1 MSIPATQSDGFW
13 STLGSILGLGGLRR
27 IFGRQSPGPSSYSIS
42 AAKAVTFDS
51 AMQVSAFWACAR
63 ILAETVACLP
73 LKMYKVGTDGRAVED
88 TDHWLIRLLTMK
100 PNRYQTRI
108 EFFETLMLNLST
120 QGNYYGLK
128 TFGPDGSIISIL
140 PLPADKV
147 VVNVLDDGS
156 KLFEYHTQNGV
167 AIFDEKRIW
176 HIPLLGNGVTG
187 LSPLAFARNS
197 IGIAQAAEDRV
208 TSIYRNGAKPA
219 GVLMVDKPMSKQ
231 QRDRLR
237 ESFSDLAEGNQDN
250 LIVLESFMKYEQI
263 SMNPAEV
270 EMMSTRRFQLED
282 IARFMGVPSVLIN
295 DTSATTVWGSGIQQL
310 IDGAYKLNFR
320 PYLERI
326 ELSARIH
333 LLSFDDR
340 FKYYLKFDFDSLLRM
355 DRNTRATANQQ
366 AINSG
371 QMTPNEA
378 RAEEGRPPLP
388 GGDKLLVNG
397 SLVPVEQA
405 GAKQNPAER
414 APTNGPGT
422 EDPSA

>member
-1 MSIPATQSDGFW
+1 MSIPATQADGFW
-13 STLGSILGLGGLRR
+13 SRIGSLFSLGGLRS
-27 IFGRQSPGPSSYSIS
+27 IFGRQNPGPSHYPIS
-42 AAKAVTFDS
+42 AAKTVTFDT

-63 ILAETVACLP
+63 ILSETVACLP
-73 LKMYKVGTDGRAVED
+73 LSMHRRTADGKSIPE
-88 TDHWLIRLLTMK
+88 TQHWLIRLLTSK

-108 EFFETLMLNLST
+108 EFFETLVLNLST
-120 QGNYYGLK
+120 QGNFYGLL
-128 TFGPDGSIISIL
+128 TRSGGMIISIL
-140 PLPADKV
+140 PLPANRV
-147 VVNVLDDGS
+147 IVNVADDGS
-156 KLFEYHTQNGV
+156 KLFEYHTDKGV
-167 AIFDEKRIW
+167 LIYDDTQIW
-176 HIPLLGNGVTG
+176 HIPLFGNGVTG

-219 GVLMVDKPMSKQ
+219 GVLMVDKPLSKG

-326 ELSARIH
+326 ELSAQIH
-333 LLSFDDR
+333 LLSFEER
-340 FKYYLKFDFDSLLRM
+340 QQYYLKFDFDSLLRM
-355 DRNTRATANQQ
+355 DRNSRATANQQ

-397 SLVPVEQA
+397 SLVPIEQA
-405 GAKQNPAER
+405 GAAKNPAER
-414 APTNGPGT
+414 TQNGT
-422 EDPSA
+422 